1 MLDFSHFTEREGNDS
16 QRLVRVEKVR
26 QKWRESGLV
35 LEQTDLKAIGQDW
48 RSWSVEGGE
57 KEVARWIKENAAIFE
72 GGLVMGYP
80 EWICHICDQRS
91 GEPLSCATRLWRF
104 LKKIVDAKYLSIMI
118 YLVSTG
124 STMGIMP
131 EVLHLKGNIISLL
144 MVFSLFHLLTVDEKR
159 VTVSKTGVVPIIP
172 LVLSPLYFHQVL
184 LWRSSVVHFFLS
196 KNCLAP
202 HRLF

>member
-1 MLDFSHFTEREGNDS
+1 MEYWKKDMLEFSYFTERERNDS
-16 QRLVRVEKVR
+16 QRLVRVEKVS

-91 GEPLSCATRLWRF
+91 AEPLSYATRL
-104 LKKIVDAKYLSIMI
+104 
-118 YLVSTG
+118 
-124 STMGIMP
+124 
-131 EVLHLKGNIISLL
+131 
-144 MVFSLFHLLTVDEKR
+144 
-159 VTVSKTGVVPIIP
+159 
-172 LVLSPLYFHQVL
+172 
-184 LWRSSVVHFFLS
+184 
-196 KNCLAP
+196 
-202 HRLF
+202 

>member
-1 MLDFSHFTEREGNDS
+1 MEYWKKDMLESSYFTEREGNGS

-91 GEPLSCATRLWRF
+91 GEPLSCATRL
-104 LKKIVDAKYLSIMI
+104 
-118 YLVSTG
+118 
-124 STMGIMP
+124 
-131 EVLHLKGNIISLL
+131 
-144 MVFSLFHLLTVDEKR
+144 
-159 VTVSKTGVVPIIP
+159 
-172 LVLSPLYFHQVL
+172 
-184 LWRSSVVHFFLS
+184 
-196 KNCLAP
+196 
-202 HRLF
+202 